1 MQMFRFEIN
10 IHTANQRLDKF
21 LASELADFSRNR
33 LQQLIENGHVHIS
46 SSLNSAKTA
55 LSKPT
60 PSLKLK
66 DGDII
71 EMEIPPLE
79 EAIPVPMDI
88 PLDIIYEDDD
98 LLVINKAP
106 GMVVHPAP
114 GHSEDTLVNALL
126 AHCGDS
132 LSGIG
137 GVKRPGIVHRLD
149 KDTSGLM
156 VVAKHD
162 IAHQRLSSQFSDR
175 SLSRLYVAIVWG
187 LPSPSTGTIETH
199 IGRHPQNRQK
209 MAVVTR
215 NGREAIT
222 NYHVTHHYGNSGDIA
237 LNLSLIECKLLT
249 GRTHQIRVHLHHIG
263 HPLLGDPLYGHA
275 PKKAIKVWPQ
285 EILSFPRQALHA
297 KYLQFYHPSTQEKM
311 EFSAPLPKDL
321 MNLITIMED
330 FSSQ

>member
-1 MQMFRFEIN
+1 MQTFRFEIN
-10 IHTANQRLDKF
+10 HHTANQRLDKF
-21 LASELADFSRNR
+21 LATELADFSRSR
-33 LQQLIENGHVHIS
+33 LQQLIENGHVHLITS
-46 SSLNSAKTA
+46 SNSPKTP

-66 DGDII
+66 EGYII
-71 EMEIPPLE
+71 EVEIPPLE
-79 EAIPVPMDI
+79 EATPLPMDI

-114 GHSEDTLVNALL
+114 GHSDDTLVNALL

-162 IAHQRLSSQFSDR
+162 VAHQRLSFQFSDR

-187 LPSPSTGTIETH
+187 LPSPSSGTIETH

-209 MAVVTR
+209 MAVITR

-222 NYHVTHHYGNSGDIA
+222 QYHVTHHYGKSGDIA

-275 PKKAIKVWPQ
+275 PKKATKAWPQ

-297 KYLQFYHPSTQEKM
+297 RYLQFYHPRTQEKM
-311 EFSAPLPKDL
+311 EFSAPLPEDL
-321 MNLITIMED
+321 KNLITIMED